1 MRSVILW
8 VPRERVGKAQE
19 RIAFNTLNKA
29 TDNRVKRELVDG
41 ETGELVER
49 DDQVKGYQTDN
60 GQYIVLES
68 EEVTAAT
75 RGVILRGRAGKST

>member
-1 MRSVILW
+1 VSCAVALW
-8 VPRERVGKAQE
+8 PQRQE

-29 TDNRVKRELVDG
+29 TDNRVKREFVDG

-49 DDQVKGYQTDN
+49 DDQIKGYQTDN